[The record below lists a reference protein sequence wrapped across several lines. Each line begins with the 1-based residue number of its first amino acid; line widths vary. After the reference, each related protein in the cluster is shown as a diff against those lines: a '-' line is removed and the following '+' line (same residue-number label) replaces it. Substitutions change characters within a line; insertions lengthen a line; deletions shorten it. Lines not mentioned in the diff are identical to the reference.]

1 MGARRIPYAAGVV
14 GLCIVILLWASTR
27 AAATPPAREP
37 LLSPPIT
44 HGQMDVAVGLHIL
57 NIASID
63 EVDQN
68 FTIDAY
74 LFERWK
80 DPRLAFTPGGPDDLV
95 RRYNVGEFWIPR
107 VEMINA
113 ASPRDRYD
121 TAILVSPDGTVN
133 YSERCKAVLSSKFQ
147 LKRFPF
153 DTQTLSIIMQPFVAA
168 AAGFVTFSLNDHKT
182 WLSSELETYS
192 SLAQW
197 KLEAVLPRI
206 TRWKL
211 FDGSEVSEVRF
222 EISVER
228 RSNFYVWKVI
238 VPLTLMVV
246 LSWAAFWIE
255 ASDLDNQL
263 QVAVTT
269 ILTVIAF
276 AFAISATMPRV
287 PYLTYIDAFFLECY
301 VFVFLAIVEL
311 MTVHITHRSNRRRD
325 LGLKIRWYSRFVV
338 PIAFVLCNVF
348 IAIHFL
354 A

>member
-1 MGARRIPYAAGVV
+1 MIRGIRFVTGGIALCFAFLIFTAGQSVAVSARD
-14 GLCIVILLWASTR
+14 
-27 AAATPPAREP
+27 P
-37 LLSPPIT
+37 LLSPPIL
-44 HGQMDVAVGLHIL
+44 HSPMDVAVGLHIL
-57 NIASID
+57 NIAEID
-63 EVDQN
+63 EVAQT
-68 FTIDAY
+68 FTIDGY

-80 DPRLAFTPGGPDDLV
+80 DSRLAFKPDNADDAV
-95 RRYNVGEFWIPR
+95 RRYNYGEFWIPR

-113 ASPRDRYD
+113 ATPRERYD
-121 TAILVSPDGTVN
+121 TSILVSPDGTVN

-153 DTQTLSIIMQPFVAA
+153 DTQTLAIIIHPFVSAQ
-168 AAGFVTFSLNDHKT
+168 GLMKFSLNDHRT

-197 KLEAVLPRI
+197 RLEAVLPRI
-206 TRWKL
+206 SHWKI
-211 FDGSEVSEVRF
+211 FDGSEVSEIRF
-222 EISVER
+222 EIAVER

-311 MTVHITHRSNRRRD
+311 MTVHVTHRSNKRRD

-338 PIAFVLCNVF
+338 PAAFVLCNIILAV
-348 IAIHFL
+348 HFL
-354 A
+354 S

>member
-1 MGARRIPYAAGVV
+1 VVACAA
-14 GLCIVILLWASTR
+14 LAR
-27 AAATPPAREP
+27 AAAPARDP
-37 LLSPPIT
+37 MLGPPIM
-44 HGQMDVAVGLHIL
+44 HEKMDVAVGLHIL
-57 NIASID
+57 NIAEID
-63 EVDQN
+63 EVAQT

-80 DPRLAFTPGGPDDLV
+80 DPRLAYTPENADDHL
-95 RRYNVGEFWIPR
+95 RRYAAGEFWMPR

-113 ASPRDRYD
+113 SSPRERFD
-121 TAILVSPDGTVN
+121 TSFLVSPDGTVN
-133 YSERCKAVLSSKFQ
+133 YTERCKAALSAKFQ

-153 DTQTLSIIMQPFVAA
+153 DTQTLSIIIHPFVSAETLM
-168 AAGFVTFSLNDHKT
+168 TFSLNDHKT

-197 KLEAVLPRI
+197 KLETVLPRI
-206 TRWKL
+206 TRWKI
-211 FDGSEVSEVRF
+211 FNGAEVPEVRF
-222 EISVER
+222 EIAVER

-238 VPLTLMVV
+238 VPLSLMVV

-311 MTVHITHRSNRRRD
+311 MTVHITHRSNRQRD
-325 LGLKIRWYSRFVV
+325 LGLKIRWYSRFMV
-338 PIAFVLCNVF
+338 PLSFLICNILIAV
-348 IAIHFL
+348 HFL

>member
-1 MGARRIPYAAGVV
+1 VGARWLRFVATTAVCV
-14 GLCIVILLWASTR
+14 GILLGSALTSR
-27 AAATPPAREP
+27 ATPPARDP
-37 LLSPPIT
+37 LLAPPT
-44 HGQMDVAVGLHIL
+44 LHEKMDVSVGLHIL

-63 EVDQN
+63 EVDQT

-74 LFERWK
+74 VFERWK
-80 DPRLAFTPGGPDDLV
+80 DPRLAFTPDSADDQI
-95 RRYNVGEFWIPR
+95 RRYNYGDFWIPR

-113 ASPRDRYD
+113 ATPRDRYD

-133 YSERCKAVLSSKFQ
+133 YSERCKAVLSTKFQ
-147 LKRFPF
+147 LRRFPF
-153 DTQTLSIIMQPFVAA
+153 DTQTLSIIIHPFVSAA
-168 AAGFVTFSLNDHKT
+168 SLIKFSLNDHKT

-197 KLEAVLPRI
+197 RLEAVSPRI
-206 TRWKL
+206 SSWKF
-211 FDGSEVSEVRF
+211 FDGSEVSEMRF
-222 EISVER
+222 EILVDR

-238 VPLTLMVV
+238 LPLTLMVII
-246 LSWAAFWIE
+246 SWAAFWIE

-287 PYLTYIDAFFLECY
+287 PYLTYIDAFFLQCY

-311 MTVHITHRSNRRRD
+311 MTVHITHRSNARRD
-325 LGLKIRWYSRFVV
+325 LGLKIRKYSRFGV
-338 PIAFVLCNVF
+338 PGAFIVCNIILAV
-348 IAIHFL
+348 HFL
-354 A
+354 G

>member
-1 MGARRIPYAAGVV
+1 MRSRKIRFAAASL
-14 GLCIVILLWASTR
+14 GLCVATLLWTGTR
-27 AAATPPAREP
+27 ATATPPARDP
-37 LLSPPIT
+37 LLSPPIL
-44 HGQMDVAVGLHIL
+44 HGKLDVAVGLHIL
-57 NIASID
+57 NIAAID
-63 EVDQN
+63 EVAQT

-80 DPRLAFTPGGPDDLV
+80 DPRLAYAPDDADDV
-95 RRYNVGEFWIPR
+95 ARRYSYGQFWMPR
-107 VEMINA
+107 VTMINA
-113 ASPRDRYD
+113 ATPRDRYD
-121 TAILVSPDGTVN
+121 TSIIVSPDGTVN
-133 YSERCKAVLSSKFQ
+133 YTERCKAVLSSKFQ
-147 LKRFPF
+147 LQRFPF
-153 DTQTLSIIMQPFVAA
+153 DTQTLSIIIHPFVPAQ
-168 AAGFVTFSLNDHKT
+168 GFMKFSLNDHKT

-206 TRWKL
+206 AQWKI
-211 FDGSEVSEVRF
+211 FDGSEVSEIRF
-222 EISVER
+222 EIAVER

-325 LGLKIRWYSRFVV
+325 LGLQIRWYSRFIV
-338 PIAFVLCNVF
+338 PAAFVVCNIF